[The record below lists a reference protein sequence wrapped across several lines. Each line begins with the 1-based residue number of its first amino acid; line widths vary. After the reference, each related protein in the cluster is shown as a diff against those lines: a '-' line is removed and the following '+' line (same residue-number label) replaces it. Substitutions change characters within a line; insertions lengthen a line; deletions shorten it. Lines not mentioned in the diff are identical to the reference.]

1 MKTILL
7 LLRNG
12 IFSICFMLVSGI
24 SFGQTLI
31 GYPLTDN
38 LNTNVGP
45 IDITNPTIGYYDPP
59 NIDPPIFFL
68 NHLLFQ
74 NNLDEV
80 RFSFNAPALYS
91 DGIILQ
97 FHTTIAGLGF
107 GSISGNIKVFMQ
119 VDNLPET
126 LIDEETLNANVF
138 IAGRKTYDFS
148 TPLTGLN
155 VNSQVKIRIV
165 GSRTLSGTTLNFFGI
180 NNLKLIKDVT
190 SISVRSTKIP
200 QPPLINHNDAASVI
214 IDTDFGSLLTNDI
227 ITADKT
233 YTITNTGPRALKIS
247 SISMEPND
255 AGFSIIGAFP
265 ATVLAGQSANFMVRF
280 APTNQGLKNAEV
292 VIAGNIVPNN
302 PFRFEV
308 MGNGKSCNLEPIP
321 ILFQNFETS
330 GSNLNT
336 ALISGAP
343 GATGN
348 TSNSPTPAIT
358 GVVSLY
364 PTNTNLYS
372 SGSSSQSLF
381 VRGNSAAD
389 TNGVAGTGEVTLE
402 FGPIDITAQ
411 QEVSVNFDVAAFS
424 ASNSSSGSN
433 NTGSGVNGYDYVM
446 LQVLKK
452 DGITWSDEI
461 RLNGSGTSASN
472 EFANRS
478 YKYGF
483 GTTLVPESDFD
494 GTLYSVTNANTTKYS
509 KFKLNIP
516 VSELTSNF
524 TFRIKARSGRTRTG
538 TSNFNYK
545 YFNHNIWLIDNVHV
559 DAGNANV
566 KSWAGTSWADSRPS
580 PRDKAK
586 FTGNYD
592 FSAAENVDL
601 KICGC
606 EVADGVNFTIP
617 GGRTL
622 EVQNSI
628 INNGDGSNFVVESDA
643 NLIQIESGAGNT
655 GNITVER
662 SVTDM
667 DNIPSK
673 MDYVYWSS
681 PVANQNLHAFSPGT
695 PAANFLQY
703 KEATDYFVTTYDGV
717 FHPAKGYAIRAETSG
732 VSSPSYVKT
741 YQFVGVPNNGDYPI
755 TITRSQN
762 TGTVPN
768 VAVHGYNL
776 VGNPY
781 PSNIDF
787 DKLYDGNSAKIFKT
801 AWFWTNDSDNPA
813 QQGSEYDGT
822 NYVVYNGTG
831 GSTPAANGI
840 IKVGQGFLIQNK
852 GSENSSTFLNFQ
864 NSYGKN
870 NVLRVNTPGRF
881 YQKESSP
888 KNRFWLKL
896 ISPDNMVNTQL
907 IGYIDGATDG
917 FEQDYDAEIMGMSS
931 DIFYSK
937 LDDKRL
943 LIQGKGDFQ
952 TTDKVEL
959 GANFFKAG
967 TYTLA
972 LETAEGIFNGS
983 QKIYLRDKETG
994 TLTDLSANPYTF
1006 EATKGISEGRFEII
1020 YEPQQVVLGAE
1031 ETLGENIIV
1040 YRDGGDFIIR
1050 AQSKNITDLEVYDGS
1065 GRLIYKIQPRY
1076 IEVRLPGEKLLRGV
1090 YILKI
1095 DQNGHLSKKK
1105 ILK

>member
-1 MKTILL
+1 M
-7 LLRNG
+7 
-12 IFSICFMLVSGI
+12 
-24 SFGQTLI
+24 
-31 GYPLTDN
+31 
-38 LNTNVGP
+38 GP
-45 IDITNPTIGYYDPP
+45 TDITSPVINYYDPP
-59 NIDPPIFFL
+59 NVATPLFFF

-107 GSISGNIKVFMQ
+107 GSISGNVKVFMQ
-119 VDNLPET
+119 IDNLPET
-126 LIDEETLNANVF
+126 PIDEEIINANVF
-138 IAGRKTYDFS
+138 IVGSKTYDFS
-148 TPLTGLN
+148 IPLTGLN

-180 NNLKLIKDVT
+180 NNLKLVKDVT
-190 SISVRSTKIP
+190 SISVRSTKVP
-200 QPPLINHNDAASVI
+200 QPPLINHNDEASVI

-227 ITADKT
+227 ITAEKT
-233 YTITNTGPRALKIS
+233 YTISNTGLRALKIS

-255 AGFSIIGAFP
+255 AGFSIIGTFP
-265 ATVLAGQSANFMVRF
+265 PTVLAGQSANFTVRF
-280 APTNQGLKNAEV
+280 APTNQGLKTAEV

-302 PFRFEV
+302 PFRFEL
-308 MGNGKSCNLEPIP
+308 MGNGKSCNLDPIP
-321 ILFQNFETS
+321 ILVQNFETS
-330 GSNLNT
+330 GASLNT
-336 ALISGAP
+336 LLISGTPNSTGTTSTSPNPAVP
-343 GATGN
+343 GAT
-348 TSNSPTPAIT
+348 
-358 GVVSLY
+358 SLY
-364 PTNTNLYS
+364 PMGTNLYAL
-372 SGSSSQSLF
+372 GSSTRSLF
-381 VRGNSAAD
+381 IRGTSTPD
-389 TNGVAGTGEVTLE
+389 QDGVVGTGEVTLE
-402 FGPIDITAQ
+402 FGPVNLTGQ
-411 QEVSVNFDVAAFS
+411 QEVSVNFEVAAFGTTN
-424 ASNSSSGSN
+424 SN
-433 NTGSGVNGYDYVM
+433 SGVNGYDYVL
-446 LQVLKK
+446 LQVKK
-452 DGITWSDEI
+452 QDDSWSDEI
-461 RLNGSGTSASN
+461 KLYGSGTNENDEWAS
-472 EFANRS
+472 RS
-478 YKYGF
+478 YTYGF
-483 GTTLVPESDFD
+483 GRTLIPESSYD
-494 GTLYSVTNANTTKYS
+494 GNLIEINNKIGIKYG

-516 VSELTSNF
+516 ASELTNNF
-524 TFRIKARSGRTRTG
+524 IFRIKARTGRYREKDAQ
-538 TSNFNYK
+538 NNWRQY
-545 YFNHNIWLIDNVHV
+545 NRNLWLIDNVHV
-559 DAGNANV
+559 DAGNAKFKTWGGV
-566 KSWAGTSWADSRPS
+566 SWTGGRPS
-580 PRDKAK
+580 PREKAK
-586 FTGNYD
+586 FDGAYNFTGL
-592 FSAAENVDL
+592 ENLDL
-601 KICGC
+601 KICEC
-606 EVADGVNFTIP
+606 EVANGVNFTIP
-617 GGRTL
+617 AGRTL
-622 EVQNSI
+622 EVQNAV
-628 INNGDGSNFVVESDA
+628 INNGNGSNFIVVSDA
-643 NLIQIESGAGNT
+643 NLLQLESGAVNT

-667 DNIPSK
+667 DNIATK

-762 TGTVPN
+762 TSAT
-768 VAVHGYNL
+768 VHGYNL

-801 AWFWTNDSDNPA
+801 AWFWTNDFDNPA

-840 IKVGQGFLIQNK
+840 IKVGQGFLVQNK
-852 GSENSSTFLNFQ
+852 GLENSSVSLNFQ

-952 TTDKVEL
+952 TTDKVDL

-1065 GRLIYKIQPRY
+1065 GRLIYKTQPRY
-1076 IEVRLPGEKLLRGV
+1076 TEVRLPGEKLLRGV

-1095 DQNGHLSKKK
+1095 DQNGHLTKKK